1 MSLLFAAASIVS
13 ALTGNLPLYAP
24 LLLAFASALAMIDK
38 RITVMSILA
47 IAACY
52 RTGGAPV
59 NLAGFTLSQRD
70 CLLLLVILTCT
81 TLPAVRTAKPLLLVG
96 LAAVGIIATIS
107 SLDNSFS
114 LTRSAPDFRLAIP
127 IIAGLF
133 VARSF
138 TNEQLKKT
146 TFWLLIAQATA
157 AIVGAAI
164 AALTAGL
171 VIDSPFIL
179 IDGSIPLS
187 RVSLDWAFGIVIA
200 MSVAGRAFNLSWASL
215 LLLGGGLVAS
225 GTFSLIGATI
235 IAIVAG
241 WIFSQT
247 RGGSGGRPAKIL
259 RLVAI
264 SAIAAILLF
273 TFLPG
278 LSQRFSLTR
287 VDSATIVYRQQEFSA
302 ADKVVGPNGLI
313 GAGVGSQ
320 IRFVDPSNRVVQKND
335 VHNSYLMVYL
345 KAGWIGLSLY
355 LLVLAGLITNNR
367 AWQPR
372 AVVLVFMAV
381 VSWTVPILSTPL
393 GLFVIGYLCINDSF
407 KRQVREPTGAS
418 DSAQQHLAPTR
429 VASLNQWQ
437 ARKIDGFN

>member
-1 MSLLFAAASIVS
+1 M
-13 ALTGNLPLYAP
+13 
-24 LLLAFASALAMIDK
+24 
-38 RITVMSILA
+38 
-47 IAACY
+47 
-52 RTGGAPV
+52 
-59 NLAGFTLSQRD
+59 
-70 CLLLLVILTCT
+70 
-81 TLPAVRTAKPLLLVG
+81 
-96 LAAVGIIATIS
+96 
-107 SLDNSFS
+107 
-114 LTRSAPDFRLAIP
+114 
-127 IIAGLF
+127 
-133 VARSF
+133 
-138 TNEQLKKT
+138 
-146 TFWLLIAQATA
+146 
-157 AIVGAAI
+157 
-164 AALTAGL
+164 
-171 VIDSPFIL
+171 
-179 IDGSIPLS
+179 
-187 RVSLDWAFGIVIA
+187 
-200 MSVAGRAFNLSWASL
+200 
-215 LLLGGGLVAS
+215 
-225 GTFSLIGATI
+225 
-235 IAIVAG
+235 
-241 WIFSQT
+241 
-247 RGGSGGRPAKIL
+247 
-259 RLVAI
+259 AI

-418 DSAQQHLAPTR
+418 DSAQRHLAPTR